1 MTDKAPPPPP
11 EEIVL
16 YEKNPATKIATIT
29 LSRPGF
35 LNAPTIAARQRYAD
49 LVHRANVD
57 DDVKVLIIRGV
68 GEHFGSGAD
77 LPEMAGMFNGDPD
90 YSVLPEFG
98 LDAEDTGDGDV
109 KYPPRQSYR
118 YIAQVTNL
126 YANSNFG
133 LRSLQDFK
141 KISIVEAKGYC
152 YGWHFYQCA
161 DADIIVASD
170 DALFGHPSFRYAGWG
185 PRMWQ
190 WLETVGLR
198 AFSEMLFTGRP
209 FTADEMFQCNRFVN
223 SVVPRDQLEAETSKY
238 AHACSIT
245 RPNDVVV
252 AQKTFIEAY
261 KQYRGEYFG
270 SLLTGWLE
278 GMLPL
283 MKDDTPHDVNLGKGD
298 TFQQG
303 IGTVVKSN
311 DLNYPAGWRL
321 SKKGRESNEA

>member
-1 MTDKAPPPPP
+1 MPTITEHKKEA
-11 EEIVL
+11 ESQVL
-16 YEKNPATKIATIT
+16 YVKDKATKIATIT
-29 LSRPGF
+29 LIRPGKH
-35 LNAPTIAARQRYAD
+35 NTATIGMRARFGE
-49 LVHRANVD
+49 LVFKANID
-57 DDVKVLIIRGV
+57 DDVKVLVIRGD
-68 GEHFGSGAD
+68 GDNFGSGGD
-77 LPEMAGMFNGDPD
+77 LDEHGDLYLNPQ
-90 YSVLPEFG
+90 P
-98 LDAEDTGDGDV
+98 GDGFLDDLEITDPDV
-109 KYPPRQSYR
+109 KYPPPGSFR
-118 YIAQVTNL
+118 YLHGLTDY
-126 YANSNFG
+126 YAKA
-133 LRSLQDFK
+133 RSGNRALQEFK
-141 KISIVEAKGYC
+141 KISIIEAKGYC
-152 YGWHFYQCA
+152 YGWHFYLCA

-209 FTADEMFQCNRFVN
+209 FTAQEMYTANRFVN
-223 SVVPRDQLEAETSKY
+223 SVVPRDQLEAETAKY

-245 RPNDVVV
+245 RPTDVVV

-261 KQYRGEYFG
+261 KQNRGEYMG

-283 MKDDTPHDVNLGKGD
+283 MKDDGDNDVNLGKGS

-303 IGTVVKSN
+303 IGRVVKSN
-311 DLNYPAGWRL
+311 DLNYPKGWRL

>member
-1 MTDKAPPPPP
+1 MPSIDVHKKEA
-11 EEIVL
+11 ESQVL
-16 YEKNPATKIATIT
+16 YHKDKATKIATIT
-29 LSRPGF
+29 IKRPEKH
-35 LNAPTIAARQRYAD
+35 NTATIGMRARFGE
-49 LVHRANVD
+49 LVFKANID
-57 DDVKVLIIRGV
+57 DDVKVLVIRGD
-68 GEHFGSGAD
+68 GDNFGSGGD
-77 LPEMAGMFNGDPD
+77 LNEHGDLYLNPKPGD
-90 YSVLPEFG
+90 GF
-98 LDAEDTGDGDV
+98 LDALEITDPDV
-109 KYPPRQSYR
+109 KYPPVGSYR
-118 YIAQVTNL
+118 YLHGLTDY
-126 YANSNFG
+126 YAKA
-133 LRSLQDFK
+133 RSGNRPLQEFK

-152 YGWHFYQCA
+152 YGWHFYICA

-209 FTADEMFQCNRFVN
+209 FTATEMYTANRFVN
-223 SVVPRDQLEAETSKY
+223 SVVPRDQLEAETAKY

-283 MKDDTPHDVNLGKGD
+283 MTDDTPHDVNLGKGD
-298 TFQQG
+298 TFKQG